1 MRLSLDSWD
10 EIGVSVRAPRL
21 AYGLVAVVVAF
32 GGPAACKKK
41 PVEIEASGTHT
52 PRRPLAVEL
61 PEDEPKAAPPV
72 EAPAPS
78 ATAEAAPSQAPQVE
92 AAAVFPLPLIEGSTV
107 QRRMEV
113 LPGAA
118 RETQQV
124 VLRVEKPIADVA
136 EFYRSA
142 LEADGY
148 KVQRIAPD
156 EAKRVVLNGTKGDRT
171 SIIVVMIN
179 PADKATIASLTTSRR
194 VPKAKDPTQVH

>member
-21 AYGLVAVVVAF
+21 VYGLAAVAF
-32 GGPAACKKK
+32 ALGGPVACKKK

-52 PRRPLAVEL
+52 PQRPMAVEL
-61 PEDEPKAAPPV
+61 PEEEAKAAPV
-72 EAPAPS
+72 ESPAPS
-78 ATAEAAPSQAPQVE
+78 VTAEAAPSEAPKVE
-92 AAAVFPLPLIEGSTV
+92 APGAFPLPLIEGSAV

-113 LPGAA
+113 IPGAA

-142 LEADGY
+142 LAADGY
-148 KVQRIAPD
+148 KVQRVAPD

-171 SIIVVMIN
+171 SIVIVMIN

-194 VPKAKDPTQVH
+194 VPKAQDPTQVH